1 MDVGCGTGALSAAIL
16 ARCDQKSLLSI
27 DPTEWFLAKARAAVL
42 WCLNCHFSGATS
54 YCSVLSGGGGSMQTR
69 CASRRIGR
77 RAVLGGL
84 ATIAATPN
92 SSAQQVSPPRVAFM
106 GFATAESDAPSLV
119 AFREGLHEQGL
130 IEGQSLVLETRH
142 AGGNVDVA
150 TKMIDELVR
159 LPVAVF
165 ISPGP
170 AATRSIKRATG
181 IPIVGIGLP
190 PSGDAELFA
199 SIARP
204 GGTVTG
210 FSSFGEDLSAKRIDI
225 LTEVLPRS
233 RVIGIMHNATDPI
246 FREWG
251 QQTEDSIAKVGLSSF
266 RMPVRTTASTELVDH
281 LMALKNRGGDVVI
294 VIRDFLTHS
303 LREEI
308 VRAAHALGIT
318 VIAEQKLFVEI
329 GALMT
334 YGPDIPDLFRR
345 AAGHVARIL
354 RGTPPGEIPIEFPIR
369 FELALNLNTARAFGV
384 QISQT
389 ILARADEVID

>member
-1 MDVGCGTGALSAAIL
+1 MRT
-16 ARCDQKSLLSI
+16 RR
-27 DPTEWFLAKARAAVL
+27 T
-42 WCLNCHFSGATS
+42 SG
-54 YCSVLSGGGGSMQTR
+54 L
-69 CASRRIGR
+69 IGR
-77 RAVLGGL
+77 RALLTGVAAL
-84 ATIAATPN
+84 AATRTA
-92 SSAQQVSPPRVAFM
+92 SAQQVALPRVAFM
-106 GFATAESDAPSLV
+106 GFATADSDAPSLA
-119 AFREGLHEQGL
+119 AFREGLREQGL
-130 IEGQSLVLETRH
+130 VEGQSLIVEARH
-142 AGGNVDVA
+142 AGGNIDVA

-170 AATRSIKRATG
+170 AATRSIKRSTG
-181 IPIVGIGLP
+181 IPIVGVGLP
-190 PSGDAELFA
+190 PNGDAELFA
-199 SIARP
+199 SVARP
-204 GGTVTG
+204 GGTLTG
-210 FSSFGEDLSAKRIDI
+210 FSTFGEDLSAKRIDI

-251 QQTEDSIAKVGLSSF
+251 QQTADYIAKAGLSSI
-266 RMPVRTTASTELVDH
+266 RMPVRTTNPLELVDH
-281 LMALKNRGGDVVI
+281 LATLKSRGGDVVI

-308 VRAAHALGIT
+308 VRGAHELGIS
-318 VIAEQKLFVEI
+318 VIAEQRLFVEI
-329 GALMT
+329 GALMS

-354 RGTPPGEIPIEFPIR
+354 RGTPPGDIPIEFPTR

-384 QISQT
+384 PIPQT

>member
-1 MDVGCGTGALSAAIL
+1 M
-16 ARCDQKSLLSI
+16 
-27 DPTEWFLAKARAAVL
+27 PTRSE
-42 WCLNCHFSGATS
+42 
-54 YCSVLSGGGGSMQTR
+54 
-69 CASRRIGR
+69 SRHIGR
-77 RAVLGGL
+77 RALLGGFAAL
-84 ATIAATPN
+84 AATRTAR
-92 SSAQQVSPPRVAFM
+92 AQPVSLPRVAFM
-106 GFATAESDAPSLV
+106 GFATAESDAPSLA
-119 AFREGLHEQGL
+119 AFREGLREQGL
-130 IEGQSLVLETRH
+130 IEGQSLILEARH
-142 AGGNVDVA
+142 AGGNVDIA
-150 TKMIDELVR
+150 ARMIDELVK

-170 AATRSIKRATG
+170 AATRSIKRATSS
-181 IPIVGIGLP
+181 PIVGIGLP

-233 RVIGIMHNATDPI
+233 RLIGIMHNATDPI

-251 QQTEDSIAKVGLSSF
+251 QQTADSIAKVGLSSI
-266 RMPVRTTASTELVDH
+266 RMPLRTTSTTEIVEH
-281 LMALKNRGGDVVI
+281 LTALKNRGGDVVI

-308 VRAAHALGIT
+308 VRSSHALGIS
-318 VIAEQKLFVEI
+318 VIAEQRLFVEI

-345 AAGHVARIL
+345 SAGHVARIL

-384 QISQT
+384 PIPQT